1 MLSNISMVQ
10 QLWWKNN
17 NSIECVDEDIYAA
30 TLLLALTHWLHVV
43 NSVLASATVELYT
56 VYISA
61 HLTYQKPPYRPPL
74 QIDTLIFHHDCELK
88 KGVVIES
95 NQYS

>member
-30 TLLLALTHWLHVV
+30 TLLLVLTHWLHVV

-61 HLTYQKPPYRPPL
+61 HLTYQKPPYRHL
-74 QIDTLIFHHDCELK
+74 YKSTLWSFIMTVSWRK
-88 KGVVIES
+88 MS
-95 NQYS
+95 S